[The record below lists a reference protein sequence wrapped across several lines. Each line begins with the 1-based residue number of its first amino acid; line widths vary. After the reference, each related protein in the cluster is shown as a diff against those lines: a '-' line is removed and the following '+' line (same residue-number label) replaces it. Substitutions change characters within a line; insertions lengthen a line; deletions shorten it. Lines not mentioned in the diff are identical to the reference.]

1 MITLGL
7 DPSLRAFGWTLI
19 DDDAQIID
27 KGLLGT
33 DSDMIFVERY
43 MYLRD
48 EVLALITSI
57 KAKYPNDQLTMAV
70 ESPYFNDL
78 FSEGMYGLFLYVNE
92 AIKLGGVDV
101 MFLSPLQVKS
111 HAHKFLARPKGWKMQ
126 KSDMVD
132 ACKKANTIGDIKKLN
147 HHQADAYWVG
157 RIGQRFWKF
166 VNGLILEEHLDEIEK
181 NQFAKLDLNKVGQ
194 VKSKGIMYK
203 EDDRWFRW
211 SIKKIEKEEEII

>member
-19 DDDAQIID
+19 DDNAQILE

-48 EVLALITSI
+48 EVIALITSI
-57 KAKYPNDQLTMAV
+57 KAKYPNEQLTMAV

-92 AIKLGGVDV
+92 AIKLGSVDV

-132 ACKKANTIGDIKKLN
+132 ACKKANPTGDIKKLN

-181 NQFAKLDLNKVGQ
+181 SQFAKLDLNKAGQ

-203 EDDRWFRW
+203 EMIGG
-211 SIKKIEKEEEII
+211 SGGH

>member
-19 DDDAQIID
+19 NDNAEIMD

-33 DSDMIFVERY
+33 DADMIFVERY
-43 MYLRD
+43 MYLRQ
-48 EVLALITSI
+48 EVLSLITSI
-57 KAKYPNDQLTMAV
+57 KAQYPNENLTMSV

-92 AIKLGGVDV
+92 AIKLGEVDV
-101 MFLSPLQVKS
+101 MFLSPLQVKA
-111 HAHKFLARPKGWKMQ
+111 HAHKFLGRPKGWKMQ
-126 KSDMVD
+126 KTDMVL
-132 ACKKANTIGDIKKLN
+132 ACKKANPNVKKLN
-147 HHQADAYWVG
+147 NHQADAYWVA
-157 RIGQRFWKF
+157 RTGQRFWKF
-166 VNGLILEEHLDEIEK
+166 VNGIITDAELDEIEK
-181 NQFAKLDLNKVGQ
+181 SQFARLDLNKVGQ

-211 SIKKIEKEEEII
+211 SIKNVEKKEEIL